1 MKITNSMTVLTLTLS
16 LALAGCG
23 SPEQPTETE
32 RGAEAGKAQGEES
45 GEHEEGRA
53 ESTTISLADAEA
65 NGVKVAV
72 ASSGQVSNEIQVQ
85 GAIRMIDG
93 SVAQVSA
100 RYPGRVAALR
110 VNVGDQVKAGQNLAS
125 IESNLSLST
134 YGVASPISGVVLSR
148 QAQAGGGA
156 AEGQTLFEIANFSWV
171 WADLSVFGRQI
182 IDVRP
187 GQKVMVERLYDG
199 QQITATVDRVLPG
212 ASSASQSTV
221 ARVTLDNSDGQ
232 WRPGVA
238 VTGKIA
244 TRERDVAVVVPRGA
258 VQTMDGHDAVFV
270 RTGDTYTARAVKLGE
285 GDARVIEVVEGLKV
299 GEEVVVEQSYLI
311 KADIEKSGAS
321 HEH

>member
-1 MKITNSMTVLTLTLS
+1 MKIANSMTVLALALA

-23 SPEQPTETE
+23 SAEQQTAKEPS
-32 RGAEAGKAQGEES
+32 AEAAKAQSEEP
-45 GEHEEGRA
+45 GEHKEEKA
-53 ESTTISLADAEA
+53 ESTTILRADADA
-65 NGVKVAV
+65 NGVKVA
-72 ASSGQVSNEIQVQ
+72 AAGSGQVSIEIQVQ
-85 GAIRMIDG
+85 GSIRAIDG

-110 VNVGDQVKAGQNLAS
+110 VNVGDKVKAGQNLAS

-148 QAQAGGGA
+148 QAQTGGGA
-156 AEGQTLFEIANFSWV
+156 AEGQTLFEIANFSRV
-171 WADLSVFGRQI
+171 WADLTVFGRQI

-187 GQKVMVERLYDG
+187 GQHVIVERLYDG
-199 QQITATVDRVLPG
+199 HQVSATVDSVLPG
-212 ASSASQSTV
+212 TASASQSTV
-221 ARVTLDNSDGQ
+221 ARVTLDNSDDQ

-244 TRERDVAVVVPRGA
+244 TRSRDAAVVVPRGA
-258 VQTMDGHDAVFV
+258 VQTMDGQAAVFV
-270 RTGDTYTARAVKLGE
+270 RTGDIYTSRAVKLGE
-285 GDARVIEVVEGLKV
+285 GDARVVEVIEGLKV